1 MHTEYKKAEDCIDG
15 LGLTHVTGT
24 TSCPVAGTPLAG
36 DRCRTLLGR
45 NHPPPW
51 YQIPPPPGQPTL
63 SSNRII
69 ITEVSVIDWRENIC
83 DWSNHIHK
91 VKELRQF
98 RHVCASCLKAKGL
111 KSG

>member
-45 NHPPPW
+45 NHPPLG
-51 YQIPPPPGQPTL
+51 YQIPPPPAHAEFK
-63 SSNRII
+63 SNYHHG
-69 ITEVSVIDWRENIC
+69 S
-83 DWSNHIHK
+83 
-91 VKELRQF
+91 F
-98 RHVCASCLKAKGL
+98 RD
-111 KSG
+111 